1 MTFFRSQFK
10 IPLYILQRNV
20 MRFLLLILFVV
31 AACTHGPMTKTI
43 DESQISAV
51 ARQKLAEARE
61 LIKANQ
67 AKAAIAKLSE
77 LNDNTISPIEKAL
90 KYNLKGVTLFNMGE
104 VDKAILNFEVSEKYS
119 PKGTQ
124 LYSQVQLNMA
134 SGHFKL
140 NQFNELKD
148 RLNKIDRKVL
158 TEAENKK
165 YAQLALAYANKVQNH
180 QLIVSSSLVLLG
192 DMKTFADIQNS
203 NLYTPMKDSFSKLS
217 QGQKVDLLEE
227 FDDSHNLAVAQ
238 LAQIEADERYLSGD
252 KNGAKDVVA
261 WLRSEYSD
269 NEEVKKFT
277 DEFELRLE
285 NSARISISDIGLVL
299 PLSGE
304 KASFGQKALS
314 GVDTGLKVLGLSE
327 NVRIHTKDTVDSP
340 AQAAQAVLELIRE
353 EKVSFI
359 IGGLFPES
367 AKAEYLE
374 ARKYGVLYISLSQIN
389 LPKEEKNHH
398 LIEVQGSIES
408 QIETLLSDE
417 MVKKFGPRIGV
428 VFPDNE
434 GGKAY
439 VDEIWRKATQKN
451 LQVTSVASFPKNTHD
466 YRDTAQLFLG
476 LKYPRERSEEL
487 KILDDV
493 YSLEKSSIRRVQT
506 LPPVLD
512 FDWVF
517 LATYPH
523 EASQLIP
530 TLGYYDANRIKVIGG
545 PSWVSKSM
553 VKEQK
558 NLGTLY
564 FVGDDPKDI
573 NQEMLTKF
581 QEIYGKPA
589 SLIEIIALDAMK
601 LGAEALHA
609 SGEVSSRDEFDSRI
623 KSHGSLKGLTTEWN
637 FTDGVWLKRMNAM
650 TITHG
655 EIVKLFE
662 SETVQN

>member
-1 MTFFRSQFK
+1 
-10 IPLYILQRNV
+10 
-20 MRFLLLILFVV
+20 MRILLLVLLAV
-31 AACTHGPMTKTI
+31 ASCSQMKTVTKI
-43 DESQISAV
+43 DESQISPIT
-51 ARQKLAEARE
+51 RQKLDAARD

-67 AKAAIAKLSE
+67 YRPAITKLSE
-77 LNDNTISPIEKAL
+77 LNDNILTPVEKSL

-104 VDKAILNFEVSEKYS
+104 VDKALLNFEVSEKYA
-119 PKGTQ
+119 PKETQ
-124 LYSQVQLNMA
+124 LFSQIQLNMA
-134 SGHFKL
+134 SAHFKL

-148 RLNKIDRKVL
+148 RLSKIDKRQL
-158 TEAENKK
+158 TDTEIKK
-165 YAQLALAYANKVQNH
+165 YAQLGLAYGNKVQNH
-180 QLIVSSSLVLLG
+180 LMIVSSSVYLLDQG
-192 DMKTFADIQNS
+192 KTFSDIHAS
-203 NLYTPMKDSFSKLS
+203 SLFPPMKESFAKLS
-217 QGQKVDLLEE
+217 QGQKIDLLED
-227 FDDSHNLAVAQ
+227 FNDSNNLAIAV
-238 LAQIEADERYLSGD
+238 LAQIEADERYLAGD
-252 KNGAKDVVA
+252 KGGAEDVVQ
-261 WLRSEYSD
+261 WLRGEYGD
-269 NEEVKKFT
+269 NEEVQKFAK
-277 DEFELRLE
+277 EFQLRLE
-285 NSARISISDIGLVL
+285 NSSRISISDIGLVL

-314 GVDTGLKVLGLSE
+314 GVDTGLKVLGLNES
-327 NVRIHTKDTVDSP
+327 VKIHTKDSIDSP

-408 QIETLLSDE
+408 QVEALLSDE
-417 MVKKFGPRIGV
+417 MINKFGPRIGV
-428 VFPDNE
+428 IFPDNE

-439 VDEIWRKATQKN
+439 VDEIWRKASQKS
-451 LQVTSVASFPKNTHD
+451 LKVTSVASFPKNTHD

-493 YSLEKSSIRRVQT
+493 YSLEKTSIRRVQT

-523 EASQLIP
+523 EATQLIP

-545 PSWVSKSM
+545 PSWVSKSL

-564 FVGDDPKDI
+564 FVGDDPEDL
-573 NQEMLTKF
+573 NQEMLAKF
-581 QEIYGKPA
+581 REIYGKPA
-589 SLIEIIALDAMK
+589 GLIEILGLDAMK

-609 SGEVSSRDEFDSRI
+609 SGDVKGRDEFDSKI
-623 KSHGSLKGLTTEWN
+623 KSQGKLKGLSTEWEYK
-637 FTDGVWLKRMNAM
+637 DGVWLKHMNAM
-650 TITHG
+650 AITRG
-655 EIVKLFE
+655 EIVKLFK
-662 SETVQN
+662 SEANQ

>member
-1 MTFFRSQFK
+1 
-10 IPLYILQRNV
+10 
-20 MRFLLLILFVV
+20 MRIVLLLLLVI
-31 AACTHGPMTKTI
+31 ASCTQMKTKTI
-43 DESQISAV
+43 DESQISEV
-51 ARQKLAEARE
+51 AKKKLDEARL
-61 LIKANQ
+61 LIKDN
-67 AKAAIAKLSE
+67 KPKLAIAKLSE
-77 LNDNTISPIEKAL
+77 LNDNTLTPVEKAL

-104 VDKAILNFEVSEKYS
+104 VDKAILNFEVSEKYA
-119 PKGTQ
+119 PKDTQ

-148 RLNKIDRKVL
+148 RLGKIDKKQLNESEV
-158 TEAENKK
+158 KK
-165 YAQLALAYANKVQNH
+165 YAQLVNAYATKVENH
-180 QLIVSSSLVLLG
+180 QQIVSSSLLLLS
-192 DMKTFADIQNS
+192 DAKTISEVQQS
-203 NLYTPMKDSFSKLS
+203 NLYEPMKASFGHLS
-217 QGQKVDLLEE
+217 QGQKIDLLED
-227 FDDSHNLAVAQ
+227 FNNTHNLGVAQ
-238 LAQIEADERYLSGD
+238 LAVLEADQRYIAGD
-252 KNGAKDVVA
+252 KSGAQDVISWLKSEFGSNDEVQKFIKD
-261 WLRSEYSD
+261 
-269 NEEVKKFT
+269 
-277 DEFELRLE
+277 FELRIE

-299 PLSGE
+299 PLTGE
-304 KASFGQKALS
+304 KAGFGQKALS

-327 NVRIHTKDTVDSP
+327 NVKIHTKDSIDSP
-340 AQAAQAVLELIRE
+340 AQGAQAVLDLIRE

-359 IGGLFPES
+359 IGGLFPET

-408 QIETLLSDE
+408 QIETLLSEE
-417 MVKKFGPRIGV
+417 MINKFGPRVGV
-428 VFPDNE
+428 IFPDNE
-434 GGKAY
+434 GGRAY

-476 LKYPRERSEEL
+476 LKYPRERAEEL
-487 KILDDV
+487 RILDDV
-493 YSLEKSSIRRVQT
+493 YALEKSTIRRVQT

-517 LATYPH
+517 LATFPH
-523 EASQLIP
+523 EATQLIP
-530 TLGYYDANRIKVIGG
+530 TLGYYDANRIKVVGG

-573 NQEMLTKF
+573 NLEMLNKF

-589 SLIEIIALDAMK
+589 SLIEIISLDAMK
-601 LGAEALHA
+601 LGAEALRA
-609 SGEVSSRDEFDSRI
+609 TGEVNSRDEFDS
-623 KSHGSLKGLTTEWN
+623 KLKDQSKLKGLTTEWEYK
-637 FTDGVWLKRMNAM
+637 DGVWLKKMNAM
-650 TITHG
+650 AITRG
-655 EIVKLFE
+655 EIVKLFGAE
-662 SETVQN
+662 QLQ

>member
-1 MTFFRSQFK
+1 
-10 IPLYILQRNV
+10 
-20 MRFLLLILFVV
+20 MRILLLVLLAV
-31 AACTHGPMTKTI
+31 ASCSQMKTVTKI
-43 DESQISAV
+43 DESQISPIT
-51 ARQKLAEARE
+51 RQKLDAARD

-67 AKAAIAKLSE
+67 YRPAITKLSE
-77 LNDNTISPIEKAL
+77 LNDNNLTPVEKSL

-104 VDKAILNFEVSEKYS
+104 VDKALLNFEVSEKYA
-119 PKGTQ
+119 PKETQ
-124 LYSQVQLNMA
+124 LYSQIQLNMA
-134 SGHFKL
+134 SAHYKL

-148 RLNKIDRKVL
+148 RLSKIDKRQL
-158 TEAENKK
+158 TDIEIKK
-165 YAQLALAYANKVQNH
+165 YAQLGLAYGNKVQNH
-180 QLIVSSSLVLLG
+180 LMIVSSSVYLLDQG
-192 DMKTFADIQNS
+192 KTFSDIHAS
-203 NLYTPMKDSFSKLS
+203 SLYPPMKESFSKLS
-217 QGQKVDLLEE
+217 QGQKIDLLED
-227 FDDSHNLAVAQ
+227 FNDSENLAIAV
-238 LAQIEADERYLSGD
+238 LAQIEADERYLAGD
-252 KNGAKDVVA
+252 KSGAEDVVQ
-261 WLRSEYSD
+261 WLRGEYGD
-269 NEEVKKFT
+269 NEEVQKFAK
-277 DEFELRLE
+277 EFQLRLE
-285 NSARISISDIGLVL
+285 NSSRISISDIGLVL

-314 GVDTGLKVLGLSE
+314 GVDTGLKVLGLNE
-327 NVRIHTKDTVDSP
+327 NVKIHTKDSIDSP

-408 QIETLLSDE
+408 QVEALLSDE
-417 MVKKFGPRIGV
+417 MINKFGSRIGV
-428 VFPDNE
+428 IFPDNE

-439 VDEIWRKATQKN
+439 VDEIWRKASQKS
-451 LQVTSVASFPKNTHD
+451 LKVTSVASFPKNTHD

-493 YSLEKSSIRRVQT
+493 YSLEKTSIRRVQT

-523 EASQLIP
+523 EATQLIP

-545 PSWVSKSM
+545 PSWVSKSL

-564 FVGDDPKDI
+564 FVGDDPEDL

-581 QEIYGKPA
+581 REIYGKPA
-589 SLIEIIALDAMK
+589 GLIEILGLDAMK

-609 SGEVSSRDEFDSRI
+609 SGDVNGRDEFDSKI
-623 KSHGSLKGLTTEWN
+623 KSQGKLKGLSTEWEYK
-637 FTDGVWLKRMNAM
+637 DGVWLKHMNAM
-650 TITHG
+650 AITRG
-655 EIVKLFE
+655 EVVKLFK
-662 SETVQN
+662 SETNQ